1 MKKDFSRLDALL
13 EEFANNS
20 VPGCTCSIMQGDEV
34 IYEGAAGYA
43 DIASGKKANGHSMFR
58 QASTTKLFTYAILGM
73 LYEEGKFLFSDPV
86 GKYLPEWAET
96 KMFVQRPDGTV
107 DIVPTEKPLNIHD
120 AVCMM
125 CGLPYCMAPVANTS
139 TPTLEA
145 MSLRIAKLLENG
157 TPNLRDEVRV
167 MADVPVMFEPGTHWY
182 YGFGSE
188 ITGALVETL
197 TDKPLRE
204 VFRERVIEPLEL
216 ADTDTF
222 ITPEN
227 KDRVVTNYRK
237 YPDGKLEPAADI
249 FDKSMYAE
257 NTPVGARPNLIT
269 SSTDFA
275 TFMQMLA
282 NGGVYKG
289 RKLLGAGTVAMLH
302 ENQLN
307 EAQMNDFTNDYL
319 AGYGYG
325 FGFRTLLTQKYG
337 HNGHLGCFGWTGG
350 SGIWVEA
357 DPVDKFS
364 IAYMHNMMPN
374 EELYHHHRVRTVAY
388 GCML

>member
-1 MKKDFSRLDALL
+1 MKRDFSRLDKLL
-13 EEFANNS
+13 EHFAETS
-20 VPGCTCSIMQGDEV
+20 VPGCTCSIMQGDEL

-43 DIASGKKANGHSMFR
+43 DIAAKKKVNGHSMFR

-73 LYEEGKFLFSDPV
+73 LYEEGRFLFSEPV
-86 GKYLPEWAET
+86 GKYLPEWSET
-96 KMFVQRPDGTV
+96 RKFVLRPDGNV
-107 DIVPTEKPLNIHD
+107 DIVPTEKPLTIQN
-120 AVCMM
+120 AVSMM
-125 CGLPYCMAPVANTS
+125 CGLPYCMAPVPKAN
-139 TPTLEA
+139 TPTLAA
-145 MSLRIAKLLENG
+145 MSQRIGELLKKG
-157 TPNLRDEVRV
+157 TPTLREEVRV
-167 MADVPVMFEPGTHWY
+167 MGDVPVMFEPGSHWL

-216 ADTDTF
+216 QDTDTF
-222 ITPEN
+222 FTPEN
-227 KDRVVTNYRK
+227 RDRIVANYGK
-237 YPDGKLEPAADI
+237 KPDGTLVVSPDFYDETMDPAV
-249 FDKSMYAE
+249 
-257 NTPVGARPNLIT
+257 TPVGARPNLIT

-275 TFMQMLA
+275 IFMQMLA
-282 NGGVYKG
+282 NGGTYKG
-289 RKLLGAGTVAMLH
+289 RKLLGAGTVEMLH
-302 ENQLN
+302 TNQLGPV
-307 EAQMNDFTNDYL
+307 QLRDFENDYL

-325 FGFRTLLTQKYG
+325 YGFRTLLTQQYG

-357 DPVDKFS
+357 DPVGKFS

-374 EELYHHHRVRTVAY
+374 EELYHHHRVRAAAY